1 MKCSK
6 CAVKMLFRKTGF
18 VALQKRR
25 GVIKTAMIGN
35 IFGPLGALTGAMA
48 AGMNKPKTDS
58 YWECLKCGSYQIAEK
73 VD

>member
-6 CAVKMLFRKTGF
+6 CSVKMLFRKTGF

-25 GVIKTAMIGN
+25 GIIKAGMTGN

-48 AGMNKPKTDS
+48 AGMKKPRADS
-58 YWECLKCGSYQIAEK
+58 YWECVKCGRFQIAEK